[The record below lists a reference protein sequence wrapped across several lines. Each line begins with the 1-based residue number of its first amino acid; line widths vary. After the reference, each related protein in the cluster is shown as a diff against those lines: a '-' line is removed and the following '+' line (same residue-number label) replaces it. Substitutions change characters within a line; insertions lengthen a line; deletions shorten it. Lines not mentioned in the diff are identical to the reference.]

1 VSIGLPLGGSRR
13 NRMTWREKV
22 AHISWPV
29 VFLIGCIAS
38 IGFAML
44 YSAAHGSADPWMD
57 RQAARFAVGLAMM
70 FAVAM
75 IDLRTL
81 MRVAYPVYL
90 ISILLLVWV
99 DFAGSVGMGAQRWID
114 LGVVQLQPSEI
125 MKVSIVLTLARYFHG
140 LSYDDVG
147 RPLSL
152 IVPTVLVLVPAAL
165 VLKQPD
171 LGTAGMLLMVAG
183 AIYVVV
189 GVRWWKFALII
200 ALGMGAAYYAWNAP
214 NILHDYQKARIMTFM
229 NPESDLQGSG
239 YHITQSK
246 IALGSGSVWGKGFL
260 QGTQSHLDFLP
271 ERQTDFIFTMFAEEF
286 GMVGS
291 LVLLGLYVLLVVYG
305 SAIAIRCKNQFGRL
319 LAFGLSFN
327 LFCYFFINTAMV
339 MGLIPVVGVPLPLIS
354 YGGTVLMTVLI
365 GFGLILSVNIHRE
378 ERIGRR
384 LGNEE
389 T

>member
-1 VSIGLPLGGSRR
+1 V
-13 NRMTWREKV
+13 
-22 AHISWPV
+22 
-29 VFLIGCIAS
+29 AS

-75 IDLRTL
+75 VDLKTL
-81 MRVAYPVYL
+81 MRIAYPVYFVA
-90 ISILLLVWV
+90 ILLLVWV

-140 LSYDDVG
+140 LSYEDVG

-152 IVPTVLVLVPAAL
+152 IVPTVLVLVPAGL

-189 GVRWWKFALII
+189 GVRWWKFALILT
-200 ALGMGAAYYAWNAP
+200 LGVGAAYYAWNAP

-229 NPESDLQGSG
+229 NPESDLQGAG

-246 IALGSGSVWGKGFL
+246 IALGAGGISGKGFM
-260 QGTQSHLDFLP
+260 QGTQSQLDFVP
-271 ERQTDFIFTMFAEEF
+271 EKHTDFIASIIGEEWGFA
-286 GMVGS
+286 GL
-291 LVLLGLYVLLVVYG
+291 LVLLAAYATLIAVMTAMALRTGNRFARLVIAG
-305 SAIAIRCKNQFGRL
+305 STM
-319 LAFGLSFN
+319 S
-327 LFCYFFINTAMV
+327 FFIYVFVNLAMV
-339 MGLIPVVGVPLPLIS
+339 TGLVPVVGIPLPLVS
-354 YGGTVLMTVLI
+354 YGGTAMMTLMVGLGLAMSAYVHGREPRRGEI
-365 GFGLILSVNIHRE
+365 GPFW
-378 ERIGRR
+378 
-384 LGNEE
+384 
-389 T
+389 

>member
-1 VSIGLPLGGSRR
+1 MSLGLQLGGGRR

-44 YSAAHGSADPWMD
+44 YSAAHGSIDPWMD

-75 IDLRTL
+75 IDLKVL
-81 MRVAYPVYL
+81 MRLAYPIYL

-140 LSYDDVG
+140 LSYEDVG

-152 IVPTVLVLVPAAL
+152 IVPTILVLVPAAL

-171 LGTAGMLLMVAG
+171 LGTAGMLMMVAG

-189 GVRWWKFALII
+189 GVRWWKFALIV
-200 ALGMGAAYYAWNAP
+200 ALGLAAAYYAWNAP
-214 NILHDYQKARIMTFM
+214 DILHDYQKARIMTFM
-229 NPESDLQGSG
+229 NPESDLQGAG

-246 IALGSGSVWGKGFL
+246 IALGSGGVWGKGFL

-291 LVLLGLYVLLVVYG
+291 LVLLGLYVLLVIYG
-305 SAIAIRCKNQFGRL
+305 TAIGIRCKNQFGRL

-339 MGLIPVVGVPLPLIS
+339 MGLIPVFGVPLPLIS

-378 ERIGRR
+378 QRIGRR

-389 T
+389 G